1 MEVVCDEHTADK
13 QLQKNKKT
21 KSRHHSGK
29 MKPCSD
35 SLNREAAP
43 WCQTSGGGG
52 RRRPPKYLA
61 QPRCEPALCR
71 GGTQGEESGVLAYLD
86 EVVLLG
92 AVLVEQA
99 SRGGRRHEED
109 GLEGDLALRREVDV
123 SQGLL
128 RVLATD

>member
-1 MEVVCDEHTADK
+1 M
-13 QLQKNKKT
+13 
-21 KSRHHSGK
+21 
-29 MKPCSD
+29 
-35 SLNREAAP
+35 
-43 WCQTSGGGG
+43 
-52 RRRPPKYLA
+52 
-61 QPRCEPALCR
+61 